1 MGLIRTRGSSWN
13 IHGQNVSPG
22 SSPAS
27 RFTLSV
33 SVHPGKRYLNLG
45 STYVPLSFL
54 ASFLS
59 IFVRKLQQNGSKSL
73 FLQFL
78 DIFGKTYYYVKL
90 PHEYS
95 TSFSSQNSLY
105 SLVQWLLV
113 KAPLSDVCN
122 FWLTFATTD
131 WRLNLRLTPYSS
143 NWHMQLQIYVQ
154 HLRVAFTTPIDIR
167 GFWFSLMY
175 AASGWPPH

>member
-1 MGLIRTRGSSWN
+1 MGLIRTRGSSWK
-13 IHGQNVSPG
+13 IHGQNVSPN

-131 WRLNLRLTPYSS
+131 WRLNLRLTPYSFNS
-143 NWHMQLQIYVQ
+143 
-154 HLRVAFTTPIDIR
+154 FTTPIDIR
-167 GFWFSLMY
+167 GFLFALTY